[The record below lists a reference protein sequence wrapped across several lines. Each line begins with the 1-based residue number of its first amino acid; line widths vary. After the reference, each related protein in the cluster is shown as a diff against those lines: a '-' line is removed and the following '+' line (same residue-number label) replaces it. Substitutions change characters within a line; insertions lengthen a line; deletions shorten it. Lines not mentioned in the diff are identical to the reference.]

1 MINEVAATVIK
12 EVAKEASEATIDTA
26 VLEAKELPETIG
38 ELSEV
43 EALPDEIDMMPEDEI
58 MDSIP
63 DTGGAINYDSAS
75 SRAET
80 HATADTSDGAN
91 PEDKKAADDSQE
103 TEKKGG
109 SYKDVKTDGEGDRY
123 EVHHMPADS
132 ASNLDRGDGPAIK
145 MEKEDHRQTA
155 SCGMS
160 REAQEYRARQ
170 KELIEQGKFRE
181 ALQMDIDDIH
191 EKFGDKYDDA
201 IAEML
206 EYVDQLEKE
215 GKI

>member
-1 MINEVAATVIK
+1 MAPFNEGSVETSPVENLDSTESRIGSPQ
-12 EVAKEASEATIDTA
+12 ETGDWQDSI
-26 VLEAKELPETIG
+26 ELPEGTDG
-38 ELSEV
+38 WV
-43 EALPDEIDMMPEDEI
+43 
-58 MDSIP
+58 DSIELP
-63 DTGGAINYDSAS
+63 SESKWQDTINLDSNS
-75 SRAET
+75 T
-80 HATADTSDGAN
+80 TTSLGI
-91 PEDKKAADDSQE
+91 KDSKDNTE
-103 TEKKGG
+103 VPEKKGG
-109 SYKDVKTDGEGDRY
+109 SYKDVRVEGEGDRY

-160 REAQEYRARQ
+160 REAREYREQQR
-170 KELIEQGKFRE
+170 ELIEQGKFRE

-191 EKFGDKYDDA
+191 EKFGDKYDEA

-206 EYVDQLEKE
+206 EYVDQLEQE